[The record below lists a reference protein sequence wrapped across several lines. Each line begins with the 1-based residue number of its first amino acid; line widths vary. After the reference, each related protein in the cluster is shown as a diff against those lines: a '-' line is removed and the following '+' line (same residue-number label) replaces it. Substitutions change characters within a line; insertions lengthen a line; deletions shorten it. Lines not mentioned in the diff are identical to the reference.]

1 MERTY
6 NFYYKGK
13 VISYS
18 EEQFRKIEEEFK
30 KSGRAIY
37 RIFCSKIN
45 VITGR
50 KNLEAISCC

>member
-6 NFYYKGK
+6 NFHYKGK
-13 VISYS
+13 VIPYS
-18 EEQFRKIEEEFK
+18 EEQFRKIESRFK
-30 KSGRAIY
+30 EHGRNIY

-45 VITGR
+45 TVTVG

>member
-1 MERTY
+1 MEKIY
-6 NFYYKGK
+6 NFYYKDK

-18 EEQFRKIEEEFK
+18 EEQFRKIESRFK
-30 KSGRAIY
+30 EHGRNIY

>member
-1 MERTY
+1 MEKIY

-18 EEQFRKIEEEFK
+18 GEQFRKIESRFK
-30 KSGRAIY
+30 EHGRNIY

-45 VITGR
+45 AVTAG